1 MPHSVSLQLFCA
13 PPKYYRWQPSR
24 CEIGTCYDL
33 LYVQFEYFYW
43 SQRIPTTKKQIN
55 NWINRR
61 RLKSSTLPMN
71 FVPNGDLLVIEIW
84 KKEFFFE
91 NLLRSLDVVWFSVWN
106 CLILDFHFFKLQNV
120 KICCNAENATYFL
133 ANPCRFQFFFF
144 FLLPR
149 WTAIIANLDWLK
161 INSIWDLL

>member
-71 FVPNGDLLVIEIW
+71 FVPNWDLLVIEIW

-120 KICCNAENATYFL
+120 KIL
-133 ANPCRFQFFFF
+133 QCRKCHIFSSEPMSFSIFFF
-144 FLLPR
+144 FLFSLYFCPVE
-149 WTAIIANLDWLK
+149 LQ
-161 INSIWDLL
+161 